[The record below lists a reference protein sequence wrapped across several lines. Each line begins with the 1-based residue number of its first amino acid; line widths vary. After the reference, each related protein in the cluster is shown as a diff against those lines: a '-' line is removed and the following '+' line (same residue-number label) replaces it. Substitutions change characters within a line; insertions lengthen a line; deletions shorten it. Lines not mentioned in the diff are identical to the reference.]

1 MELNERFNLTIVLK
15 IEVNAGRLL
24 LNLTRGVYF
33 WNVTRGV
40 YYLKTK
46 TKKNTDSLLQE
57 IFFFQWQQKVT
68 QNTNFKNRFCA
79 SLAGGLSRRDAR
91 REISAGMSQA
101 VYSSWKIEL
110 TRRRQLWRRWHKPGL
125 YSSWKQTN
133 ATPSAFDAAGIC
145 QAFYS
150 PCNTTAR
157 RAP

>member
-46 TKKNTDSLLQE
+46 TKKKILIHYLQE

-110 TRRRQLWRRWHKPGL
+110 TRRRQLWRRWHKPGFNNVL
-125 YSSWKQTN
+125 VNQTD
-133 ATPSAFDAAGIC
+133 ATPSAGVWLR
-145 QAFYS
+145 
-150 PCNTTAR
+150 N
-157 RAP
+157 